1 MTYVCCSTA
10 ACHHLSE
17 LMGKSELPSKD
28 MEGLLVATIMKAY
41 KLAVICSVYICPHYY
56 YTYIYYINKYIYI
69 YILYTDTSMLADQ
82 QHDRSW
88 CILVSWLNMMRVAA
102 SL

>member
-1 MTYVCCSTA
+1 MYQIMTYVCCSTA

-41 KLAVICSVYICPHYY
+41 KLAVICSVYIMPTLLLYV
-56 YTYIYYINKYIYI
+56 
-69 YILYTDTSMLADQ
+69 YILYK
-82 QHDRSW
+82 
-88 CILVSWLNMMRVAA
+88 
-102 SL
+102 